1 MFVGAE
7 FYNALTQKYDDG
19 EQVFK
24 QATDA
29 LSRLFEPMINMTM
42 LSGISST
49 IESAT
54 YSQTNPLFC
63 DCRKHSAELC
73 GQVVLTLSGQI
84 ARTIDVHAAHDLCG

>member
-29 LSRLFEPMINMTM
+29 LSRLFEPMVNMTM

-54 YSQTNPLFC
+54 YSQTNPLF
-63 DCRKHSAELC
+63 A
-73 GQVVLTLSGQI
+73 I
-84 ARTIDVHAAHDLCG
+84 AGNIAQNYAGAGRPDAVRPDRAHDRRHAAHDLCG